1 MNLKTSLKQLWRES
15 KATPVFTALYIGGVT
30 FAVAFT
36 MLYAILI
43 YVEVAPVYPEYNR
56 ETTLFLKNMQC
67 NNPEKKMLMQSMIGS
82 SFIEEHLSD
91 LKNCDYLTV
100 TSMGNMVFV
109 KHPDGKTDIRQLLSM
124 VDENFFRL

>member
-56 ETTLFLKNMQC
+56 ETTLFL
-67 NNPEKKMLMQSMIGS
+67 
-82 SFIEEHLSD
+82 
-91 LKNCDYLTV
+91 
-100 TSMGNMVFV
+100 
-109 KHPDGKTDIRQLLSM
+109 
-124 VDENFFRL
+124 